1 MLRCTDTVAEHI
13 MIMLL
18 PYSPLRTDCRC
29 LHRQLRLGETAPG
42 RPFMLLAGL
51 PPERDH
57 SAAARYDTGAPG
69 AVPRRGWVRHRTLP
83 IDQDVNEDELE
94 DEGCVEPPRTVRFC
108 GVFVSLLLLCPLWC
122 VARLPGAYHAVLPN
136 PQIGQSIV
144 ASVRFDA
151 ALSGTS
157 CGLPP
162 CLNTSLAR
170 AKRKPSNVLASLYR
184 DPSFIM
190 ARCGTQTQSPSPN
203 REPSRKT
210 KGAKALRL
218 PVTVAT
224 HHPVSIRIPRRIQRS
239 DSFAYQHP
247 SCCIGSTP

>member
-1 MLRCTDTVAEHI
+1 MR
-13 MIMLL
+13 
-18 PYSPLRTDCRC
+18 
-29 LHRQLRLGETAPG
+29 
-42 RPFMLLAGL
+42 LAGL

-57 SAAARYDTGAPG
+57 SAAARYDAGAPG
-69 AVPRRGWVRHRTLP
+69 AVPRRGRVRHRTLP
-83 IDQDVNEDELE
+83 IVQDANEDELE
-94 DEGCVEPPRTVRFC
+94 DEGCVEPPWAMSFC
-108 GVFVSLLLLCPLWC
+108 GVLVSLALLCPVWC

-157 CGLPP
+157 CGLLP
-162 CLNTSLAR
+162 CLNASLAR

-190 ARCGTQTQSPSPN
+190 ARCGTQTQSPSLSH
-203 REPSRKT
+203 EPSRKT

-224 HHPVSIRIPRRIQRS
+224 HRPS
-239 DSFAYQHP
+239 QHQDTTADP
-247 SCCIGSTP
+247 KV